1 MNCNDAVAALVASL
15 EEGGPMTDEQRAHLR
30 TCERCREL
38 LDNAKQFQTL
48 LAGNGIDAPQID
60 PALAA
65 AEKEV
70 RRQRTVRMLAITAG
84 IMSILAAAA
93 AWLLVWRKDVPPAEA
108 IVAVGFGLGVAML
121 FTLPVLLIIYYVRKE
136 PLPGKR
142 RLYKRLGTG
151 RVISGVC
158 RGIAETA
165 RIDVTLVRIIFL
177 LLLLF
182 NGSGFWLYLI
192 LTLAMPIHPDDRQ
205 HLIRFKLRRWWQRRT
220 AH

>member
-15 EEGGPMTDEQRAHLR
+15 EQGGPMTDEQRAHLR

-48 LAGNGIDAPQID
+48 LAGNGIDAPRID
-60 PALAA
+60 PALVA
-65 AEKEV
+65 AEEEV
-70 RRQRTVRMLAITAG
+70 RRRRARRTIAITAG
-84 IMSILAAAA
+84 IMLILAAAA
-93 AWLLVWRKDVPPAEA
+93 AWVLVVWRDVPPGEA
-108 IVAVGFGLGVAML
+108 AAVVSAGLAIAVV
-121 FTLPVLLIIYYVRKE
+121 FTTPVFLIIYYVRKQ

-177 LLLLF
+177 LLMMF